1 MAELR
6 RRMMQDLQLR
16 RLSERTQ
23 EAYLRAVKKLT
34 EYSRTLPVQPCE
46 EQVQEYLLF
55 LKNDCGFAPG
65 SMRVAVNGIKF
76 FYRYTALS
84 ENAGTESGTL
94 HNQRGELHADLAEVT
109 AAWAFLDH
117 STRRCGLAIIR
128 SAAKE

>member
-76 FYRYTALS
+76 F
-84 ENAGTESGTL
+84 
-94 HNQRGELHADLAEVT
+94 
-109 AAWAFLDH
+109 
-117 STRRCGLAIIR
+117 
-128 SAAKE
+128 